1 MKEEVRQA
9 VASNPR
15 ARKFKQ
21 IKEKRIRNGNFMVKL
36 YNKIS

>member
-9 VASNPR
+9 GASNPR

-21 IKEKRIRNGNFMVKL
+21 IKEESELETAIL
-36 YNKIS
+36 W